1 MASEKRRG
9 AARAT
14 TTAAN
19 KSATAAD
26 GRKTKQQRMIDMLR
40 RREGATVAQLGRAF
54 GWQPHTVRGALSGS
68 LKKKLG
74 LKIVSERPE
83 GSARI
88 YRIA

>member
-1 MASEKRRG
+1 MVEP
-9 AARAT
+9 RAT
-14 TTAAN
+14 TTAN
-19 KSATAAD
+19 KSATAVE

-40 RREGATVAQLGRAF
+40 RREGATVAQLGKAF

-74 LKIVSERPE
+74 LKIVSDRPE
-83 GSARI
+83 GGERI